1 MQPTIVI
8 AGRPNVGKSTLFN
21 RLVGRRDAIV
31 NDQPGV
37 TRDRREGD
45 ASLGGLKF
53 RLVDTAGLEDAFDD
67 SLPARM
73 RRQTEVAIADADLVL
88 LVIDARAGVMP
99 LDEHFA
105 SWLRTLSVPVVLVAN
120 KCEGRLAEPG
130 TYEAYS
136 LGLGDPVPV
145 SAEHGG
151 GMNLLYEAVTAVLGA
166 EEPPAEDSG
175 DGDAEAG
182 PLSLAIV
189 GRPNVGK
196 STLVNALIGDERL
209 LTGPEAGVT
218 RDAITV
224 EWDYQGRRI
233 ALVDT
238 AGLRRKARI
247 AEKLEQLSVGDALR
261 AVQYAEVVALV
272 LDGEQL
278 LERQDLTI
286 ARHVVEEGRALVL
299 VINKWDI
306 VADKRAAMTA
316 LNDRLQTSLPQ
327 VAGVTVV
334 TVSALTGKNLEALM
348 PAVLA
353 AYEVWNRRVPTAA
366 LNNWLADVLDR
377 HPPPLA
383 ANKRRIRLRYATQAK
398 SRPPTFAIFGNRPED
413 LPDSYQRYLE
423 NSLRERFGLAGTPI
437 RVNLRK
443 GDNPYDKGKGKPKS
457 ISRSKARAKLKTKP
471 KAKPKPKA
479 RPKAKAKP
487 AAKPGRKAKVKAGVK
502 KR

>member
-8 AGRPNVGKSTLFN
+8 VGRPNVGKSTLFN
-21 RLVGRRDAIV
+21 RLVGRREAIV

-37 TRDRREGD
+37 TRDRREGN
-45 ASLGGLKF
+45 ANLGDIQF
-53 RLVDTAGLEDAFDD
+53 RAVDTAGLEDAFDD

-73 RRQTEVAIADADLVL
+73 RRQTEIAIGDADLVL
-88 LVIDARAGVMP
+88 LIIDARAGVTP
-99 LDEHFA
+99 VDEHFA
-105 SWLRTLSVPVVLVAN
+105 SWLRTLSVPVVLLAN
-120 KCEGRLAEPG
+120 KCEGRAAEPG
-130 TYEAYS
+130 TYEAYR

-151 GMNLLYEAVTAVLGA
+151 GMNLLYEAVAAALAGS
-166 EEPPAEDSG
+166 ERPEAEDIE
-175 DGDAEAG
+175 AETDQG
-182 PLSLAIV
+182 PLRLAIV

-224 EWDYQGRRI
+224 EWDYQGHRI

-247 AEKLEQLSVGDALR
+247 NEKLEQLSVGDALR
-261 AVQYAEVVALV
+261 AIQYAEVVALV

-306 VADKRAAMTA
+306 VSDKPAAMAA
-316 LNDRLQTSLPQ
+316 LRDRLQTSLPQ
-327 VAGVTVV
+327 VAGVSTI
-334 TVSALTGKNLEALM
+334 TVSALTGKNLDALM

-353 AYEVWNRRVPTAA
+353 SYEVWNRRVPTAA
-366 LNNWLADVLDR
+366 LNSWLADVLDR

-398 SRPPTFAIFGNRPED
+398 ARPPTFAIFGNRPED
-413 LPDSYQRYLE
+413 LPESYRRYLE
-423 NSLRERFGLAGTPI
+423 NALRERFDLAGTPI
-437 RVNLRK
+437 RINLRK
-443 GDNPYDKGKGKPKS
+443 GKNPYIK
-457 ISRSKARAKLKTKP
+457 
-471 KAKPKPKA
+471 
-479 RPKAKAKP
+479 
-487 AAKPGRKAKVKAGVK
+487 KV
-502 KR
+502 

>member
-21 RLVGRRDAIV
+21 RLVGRREAIV

-45 ASLGGLKF
+45 ANLAGLHF
-53 RLVDTAGLEDAFDD
+53 RAIDTAGLEDAFDD

-73 RRQTEVAIADADLVL
+73 RRQTETAIGDADLVL
-88 LVIDARAGVMP
+88 LVIDARAGVTP

-120 KCEGRLAEPG
+120 KCEGRAAEPG

-145 SAEHGG
+145 SAEHGV
-151 GMNLLYEAVTAVLGA
+151 GMNLLYESIVAALGGDLPA
-166 EEPPAEDSG
+166 GDEEGGE
-175 DGDAEAG
+175 EAADG
-182 PLSLAIV
+182 PLRLSIV

-196 STLVNALIGDERL
+196 STLINALIGDERL
-209 LTGPEAGVT
+209 LTGPEPGVT

-224 EWDYQGRRI
+224 EWDYEGRRI

-247 AEKLEQLSVGDALR
+247 SEKLEKLSVGDSLR

-272 LDGEQL
+272 LDGTQM

-286 ARHVVEEGRALVL
+286 ARHVIEEGRALVL

-306 VADKRAAMTA
+306 VADKAAAMAA
-316 LNDRLQTSLPQ
+316 LRDRLQTSLPQ
-327 VAGVTVV
+327 VAGVSVV
-334 TVSALTGKNLEALM
+334 TVSALTGKNLDAIM
-348 PAVLA
+348 PAVLDSF
-353 AYEVWNRRVPTAA
+353 EVWNRRVPTAA
-366 LNNWLADVLDR
+366 LNSWLAEVLER

-383 ANKRRIRLRYATQAK
+383 ANKRHIRLRFATQPKA
-398 SRPPTFAIFGNRPED
+398 RPPTFAIFGNRPQD
-413 LPDSYQRYLE
+413 LPDSYRRYLE
-423 NSLRERFGLAGTPI
+423 NSLRERFDLAGTPI

-443 GDNPYDKGKGKPKS
+443 GKNPYQE
-457 ISRSKARAKLKTKP
+457 
-471 KAKPKPKA
+471 
-479 RPKAKAKP
+479 
-487 AAKPGRKAKVKAGVK
+487 

>member
-21 RLVGRRDAIV
+21 RLVGRREAIV

-45 ASLGGLKF
+45 ASLGDLRF
-53 RLVDTAGLEDAFDD
+53 RAIDTAGLEDAFDD

-73 RRQTEVAIADADLVL
+73 RRQTEIAISDADLVL
-88 LVIDARAGVMP
+88 LVIDARAGVTP
-99 LDEHFA
+99 VDEHFA
-105 SWLRTLSVPVVLVAN
+105 SWLRTLSVPVVLLAN
-120 KCEGRLAEPG
+120 KCEGRAAQPG

-151 GMNLLYEAVTAVLGA
+151 GMNLLYEAIAAVLGGGERSA
-166 EEPPAEDSG
+166 EEET
-175 DGDAEAG
+175 DAEKDQG
-182 PLSLAIV
+182 PLRLAIV

-224 EWDYQGRRI
+224 EWEYQGHRI

-247 AEKLEQLSVGDALR
+247 NQKLEQLSVGDALR
-261 AVQYAEVVALV
+261 AIQYAEVVALV
-272 LDGEQL
+272 LDGDQM

-306 VADKRAAMTA
+306 VSNKPAAMSA
-316 LNDRLQTSLPQ
+316 LRDRLETSLAQ
-327 VAGVTVV
+327 VAGVSTI
-334 TVSALTGKNLEALM
+334 TVSALTGKNLDKLM
-348 PAVLA
+348 PAVLD
-353 AYEVWNRRVPTAA
+353 AYKVWNRRVPTAA
-366 LNNWLADVLDR
+366 LNNWLNDVTER

-383 ANKRRIRLRYATQAK
+383 ANKRRIRLRYVTQPKA
-398 SRPPTFAIFGNRPED
+398 RPPTFAIFGNRPED
-413 LPDSYQRYLE
+413 LPDSYRRYLE
-423 NSLRERFGLAGTPI
+423 NSLRERFDLAGTPI
-437 RVNLRK
+437 RINLRK
-443 GDNPYDKGKGKPKS
+443 GKNPYTKS
-457 ISRSKARAKLKTKP
+457 R
-471 KAKPKPKA
+471 
-479 RPKAKAKP
+479 
-487 AAKPGRKAKVKAGVK
+487 
-502 KR
+502 

>member
-21 RLVGRRDAIV
+21 RLVGRREAIV

-45 ASLGGLKF
+45 ASLAGLRF
-53 RLVDTAGLEDAFDD
+53 RAIDTAGLEDAFDD

-73 RRQTEVAIADADLVL
+73 RRQTEAAISDADLVL
-88 LVIDARAGVMP
+88 LVIDARAGVTP

-105 SWLRTLSVPVVLVAN
+105 NWLRTLSIPVVLVAN
-120 KCEGRLAEPG
+120 KCEGRAAEPG
-130 TYEAYS
+130 TYEAYR

-145 SAEHGG
+145 SAEHGT
-151 GMNLLYEAVTAVLGA
+151 GMNLLYEAIEAVLGWSELT
-166 EEPPAEDSG
+166 EEEGG
-175 DGDAEAG
+175 DESREAG
-182 PLSLAIV
+182 PLQLAIV

-196 STLVNALIGDERL
+196 STLVNTLIGDERL
-209 LTGPEAGVT
+209 LTGPEAGTT

-247 AEKLEQLSVGDALR
+247 NEKLEKLSVGDSLR
-261 AVQYAEVVALV
+261 AIQYAEVVALV
-272 LDGEQL
+272 LDGTQM

-286 ARHVVEEGRALVL
+286 ARHVIEEGRALVL

-306 VADKRAAMTA
+306 VADKSAAIAA
-316 LNDRLQTSLPQ
+316 LRDRLQTSLPQ
-327 VAGVTVV
+327 VAGVSVV
-334 TVSALTGKNLEALM
+334 TVSALTGKNLDAIM
-348 PAVLA
+348 PAVLDSF
-353 AYEVWNRRVPTAA
+353 EIWNRRVPTAA
-366 LNNWLADVLDR
+366 LNRWLAEVLER

-383 ANKRRIRLRYATQAK
+383 ANKRHIRLRFATQPKA
-398 SRPPTFAIFGNRPED
+398 RPPTFAIFGNRPQD
-413 LPDSYQRYLE
+413 LPESYRRYLE
-423 NSLRERFGLAGTPI
+423 NSLRERFDLAGTPI

-443 GDNPYDKGKGKPKS
+443 GDNPYAGK
-457 ISRSKARAKLKTKP
+457 R
-471 KAKPKPKA
+471 
-479 RPKAKAKP
+479 
-487 AAKPGRKAKVKAGVK
+487 
-502 KR
+502 

>member
-21 RLVGRRDAIV
+21 RLVGRREAIV

-45 ASLGGLKF
+45 ANLAGLHF
-53 RLVDTAGLEDAFDD
+53 RAIDTAGLEDAFDD

-73 RRQTEVAIADADLVL
+73 RRQTETAIGDADLVL
-88 LVIDARAGVMP
+88 LVIDARAGVTP

-120 KCEGRLAEPG
+120 KCEGRAAEPG

-145 SAEHGG
+145 SAEHGV
-151 GMNLLYEAVTAVLGA
+151 GMNLLYESIVAALGGDLPA
-166 EEPPAEDSG
+166 GDEEGGE
-175 DGDAEAG
+175 EAADG
-182 PLSLAIV
+182 PLRLSIV

-196 STLVNALIGDERL
+196 STLINALIGDERL
-209 LTGPEAGVT
+209 LTGPEPGVT

-224 EWDYQGRRI
+224 EWDYEGRRI

-247 AEKLEQLSVGDALR
+247 SEKLEKLSVGDSLR
-261 AVQYAEVVALV
+261 AIQYAEVVALV
-272 LDGEQL
+272 LDGTQM

-286 ARHVVEEGRALVL
+286 ARHVIEEGRALVL

-306 VADKRAAMTA
+306 VADKAAAMAA
-316 LNDRLQTSLPQ
+316 LRDRLQTSLPQ
-327 VAGVTVV
+327 VAGVSVV
-334 TVSALTGKNLEALM
+334 TVSALTGKNLDAIM
-348 PAVLA
+348 PAVLDSF
-353 AYEVWNRRVPTAA
+353 EVWNRRVPTAA
-366 LNNWLADVLDR
+366 LNSWLAEVLER

-383 ANKRRIRLRYATQAK
+383 ANKRHIRLRFATQPKA
-398 SRPPTFAIFGNRPED
+398 RPPTFAIFGNRPQD
-413 LPDSYQRYLE
+413 LPDSYRRYLE
-423 NSLRERFGLAGTPI
+423 NSLRERFDLAGTPI

-443 GDNPYDKGKGKPKS
+443 GKNPYQE
-457 ISRSKARAKLKTKP
+457 
-471 KAKPKPKA
+471 
-479 RPKAKAKP
+479 
-487 AAKPGRKAKVKAGVK
+487 

>member
-21 RLVGRRDAIV
+21 RLVGRREAIV

-37 TRDRREGD
+37 TRDRREGE

-53 RLVDTAGLEDAFDD
+53 LAVDTAGLEDAFDD

-73 RRQTEVAIADADLVL
+73 RRQTETAIGDADLVL
-88 LVIDARAGVMP
+88 LVIDARAGVTP
-99 LDEHFA
+99 VDQHFA

-130 TYEAYS
+130 VYEAYS

-151 GMNLLYEAVTAVLGA
+151 GMNLLYEAVVAALGGS
-166 EEPPAEDSG
+166 ERLAEDDI
-175 DGDAEAG
+175 DGDAEGG
-182 PLSLAIV
+182 PLRLAIV

-196 STLVNALIGDERL
+196 STLVNALLGDERL

-247 AEKLEQLSVGDALR
+247 NEKLEQLSVSDALR
-261 AVQYAEVVALV
+261 AVQYAEVVAII

-286 ARHVVEEGRALVL
+286 ARHVVEEGRGLVL

-306 VADKRAAMTA
+306 VANKRAAMAA
-316 LNDRLQTSLPQ
+316 LNDRLLTSLPQ
-327 VAGVTVV
+327 VAGVTVI

-348 PAVLA
+348 PAVLKS
-353 AYEVWNRRVPTAA
+353 YEIWNRRVPTAG

-383 ANKRRIRLRYATQAK
+383 SNKRRIRLRYVTQAK
-398 SRPPTFAIFGNRPED
+398 ARPPTFVIFGNRPED
-413 LPDSYQRYLE
+413 LPDSYVRYLE
-423 NSLRERFGLAGTPI
+423 NSLRDSFKLAGTPI
-437 RVNLRK
+437 RINMRK
-443 GDNPYDKGKGKPKS
+443 SDNPYDKKDGKGKAKSGHKGKPAAKAKPKPQ
-457 ISRSKARAKLKTKP
+457 A

-479 RPKAKAKP
+479 KAKPRAKAKAK
-487 AAKPGRKAKVKAGVK
+487 AK

>member
-45 ASLGGLKF
+45 ASIGDIRF

-73 RRQTEVAIADADLVL
+73 RRQTEIAIGDADLVL
-88 LVIDARAGVMP
+88 LVIDARAGVTP
-99 LDEHFA
+99 VDEHFA
-105 SWLRTLSVPVVLVAN
+105 KWLRTLSVPVILLAN
-120 KCEGRLAEPG
+120 KCEGRAAQPG
-130 TYEAYS
+130 VYEGYS

-151 GMNLLYEAVTAVLGA
+151 GMGMLYDAV
-166 EEPPAEDSG
+166 
-175 DGDAEAG
+175 AEALGGSELVDDDDAVVEKEQG
-182 PLSLAIV
+182 PLRLAIV

-224 EWDYQGRRI
+224 EWEYQGRRI

-247 AEKLEQLSVGDALR
+247 NEKLEQLSVSDALN
-261 AVQYAEVVALV
+261 AIQYAEVVALV
-272 LDGEQL
+272 LDGEQM

-286 ARHVVEEGRALVL
+286 GRHVIEEGRALVL

-306 VADKRAAMTA
+306 VADKPAAMK
-316 LNDRLQTSLPQ
+316 LLRDRLQTSLPQ
-327 VAGVTVV
+327 VSGVTTI
-334 TVSALTGKNLEALM
+334 TVSALTGKNLEAMM
-348 PAVLA
+348 PAVLES
-353 AYEVWNRRVPTAA
+353 YEIWNRRVPTAA
-366 LNNWLADVLDR
+366 LNSWLADVLDR

-383 ANKRRIRLRYATQAK
+383 ANKRRIRLRYVTQPKA
-398 SRPPTFAIFGNRPED
+398 RPPTFAVFGNRPED
-413 LPDSYQRYLE
+413 LPDSYVRYLE
-423 NSLRERFGLAGTPI
+423 NSLRERFDLAGTPI
-437 RVNLRK
+437 RINMRK
-443 GDNPYDKGKGKPKS
+443 SKNPYDK
-457 ISRSKARAKLKTKP
+457 
-471 KAKPKPKA
+471 
-479 RPKAKAKP
+479 
-487 AAKPGRKAKVKAGVK
+487 
-502 KR
+502 

>member
-45 ASLGGLKF
+45 ANIADLRF
-53 RLVDTAGLEDAFDD
+53 RAIDTAGLEDAFDD

-73 RRQTEVAIADADLVL
+73 RRQTETAVSGADLVL
-88 LVIDARAGVMP
+88 LVIDARMGITP

-105 SWLRTLSVPVVLVAN
+105 SWLRTLSVPVVLIAN
-120 KCEGRLAEPG
+120 KCEGRAAEPG

-151 GMNLLYEAVTAVLGA
+151 GMNMLYDAIVEALGDQA
-166 EEPPAEDSG
+166 GIEDEES
-175 DGDAEAG
+175 DADREAG
-182 PLSLAIV
+182 PMRLAIV

-196 STLVNALIGDERL
+196 STLVNALLGDERL

-224 EWDYQGRRI
+224 EWDYKGQRI

-238 AGLRRKARI
+238 AGLRRKARVN
-247 AEKLEQLSVGDALR
+247 EKLEQLSVSDAMR
-261 AVQYAEVVALV
+261 AIQYAEVVALT
-272 LDGEQL
+272 LDGTQM

-286 ARHVVEEGRALVL
+286 ARHVVDEGRALVL
-299 VINKWDI
+299 IINKWDI
-306 VADKRAAMTA
+306 VADKPAAMDE
-316 LNDRLQTSLPQ
+316 LNDRLLTSLTQIPG
-327 VAGVTVV
+327 VAIV
-334 TVSALTGKNLEALM
+334 TVSALTGKNLDGLM
-348 PAVLA
+348 PAVLK

-366 LNNWLADVLDR
+366 LNSWLSDAIDR

-383 ANKRRIRLRYATQAK
+383 ANKRHIRLRYATQAK
-398 SRPPTFAIFGNRPED
+398 SRPPTIAIFGNRPED
-413 LPDSYQRYLE
+413 LPESYRRYLE
-423 NSLRERFGLAGTPI
+423 NSLRERFDLAGTPI
-437 RVNLRK
+437 RIIMRK
-443 GDNPYDKGKGKPKS
+443 GKNPYGDKK
-457 ISRSKARAKLKTKP
+457 
-471 KAKPKPKA
+471 
-479 RPKAKAKP
+479 
-487 AAKPGRKAKVKAGVK
+487 
-502 KR
+502 

>member
-21 RLVGRRDAIV
+21 RLVGRREAIV

-45 ASLGGLKF
+45 ASLGDLRF

-73 RRQTEVAIADADLVL
+73 RRQTETAIGDADLVL
-88 LVIDARAGVMP
+88 LVIDARAGVTP
-99 LDEHFA
+99 IDEHVA

-151 GMNLLYEAVTAVLGA
+151 GMNLLYEAVAAGLGGIEQPG
-166 EEPPAEDSG
+166 EEETGRD
-175 DGDAEAG
+175 EAG
-182 PLSLAIV
+182 GPLRLAIV

-196 STLVNALIGDERL
+196 STLVNALLGDERL

-224 EWDYQGRRI
+224 EWEYQGRRI

-247 AEKLEQLSVGDALR
+247 NEKLEQLSVGDALR

-286 ARHVVEEGRALVL
+286 ARHVIEEGRALVL

-306 VADKRAAMTA
+306 VTDKRAAMAA
-316 LNDRLQTSLPQ
+316 LNDRLLTSLPQ

-334 TVSALTGKNLEALM
+334 TVSALTGKNLDALM

-353 AYEVWNRRVPTAA
+353 AYDIWNRRVPTAA
-366 LNNWLADVLDR
+366 LINWLADVLDR

-423 NSLRERFGLAGTPI
+423 NALRERFDLAGTPI
-437 RVNLRK
+437 RMHLRK
-443 GDNPYDKGKGKPKS
+443 GDNPYDQGKGK
-457 ISRSKARAKLKTKP
+457 SKAKS
-471 KAKPKPKA
+471 KAKPKPRRQAK
-479 RPKAKAKP
+479 PKAKAK
-487 AAKPGRKAKVKAGVK
+487 KA
-502 KR
+502 

>member
-21 RLVGRRDAIV
+21 RLVGRREAIV

-45 ASLGGLKF
+45 ASLGDLRF
-53 RLVDTAGLEDAFDD
+53 RAIDTAGLEDAFDD

-73 RRQTEVAIADADLVL
+73 RRQTEIAISDADLVL
-88 LVIDARAGVMP
+88 LVIDARAGVTP
-99 LDEHFA
+99 VDEHFA
-105 SWLRTLSVPVVLVAN
+105 SWLRTLSVPVVLLAN
-120 KCEGRLAEPG
+120 KCEGRAAQPG

-151 GMNLLYEAVTAVLGA
+151 GMNLLYEAIAAVLGGGERSA
-166 EEPPAEDSG
+166 EEET
-175 DGDAEAG
+175 DAEKDQG
-182 PLSLAIV
+182 PLRLAIV

-218 RDAITV
+218 RDAMTV
-224 EWDYQGRRI
+224 EWEYHGHRI

-247 AEKLEQLSVGDALR
+247 NQKLEQLSVGDALR
-261 AVQYAEVVALV
+261 AIQYAEVVALV
-272 LDGEQL
+272 LDGDQM

-306 VADKRAAMTA
+306 VSNKPAAMSA
-316 LNDRLQTSLPQ
+316 LRDRLETSLAQ
-327 VAGVTVV
+327 VAGVSTI
-334 TVSALTGKNLEALM
+334 TVSALTGKNLDKLM
-348 PAVLA
+348 PAVLD

-366 LNNWLADVLDR
+366 LNNWLNDVTER

-383 ANKRRIRLRYATQAK
+383 ANKRRIRLRYVTQPKA
-398 SRPPTFAIFGNRPED
+398 RPPTFAIFGNRPED
-413 LPDSYQRYLE
+413 LPDSYRRYLE
-423 NSLRERFGLAGTPI
+423 NSLRERFDLAGTPI
-437 RVNLRK
+437 RINLRK
-443 GDNPYDKGKGKPKS
+443 GKNPYTKS
-457 ISRSKARAKLKTKP
+457 R
-471 KAKPKPKA
+471 
-479 RPKAKAKP
+479 
-487 AAKPGRKAKVKAGVK
+487 
-502 KR
+502 

>member
-37 TRDRREGD
+37 TRDRREGE

-53 RLVDTAGLEDAFDD
+53 LAVDTAGLEDAFDD

-73 RRQTEVAIADADLVL
+73 RRQTETAIGDADLVL
-88 LVIDARAGVMP
+88 LVIDARAGVTP
-99 LDEHFA
+99 IDEHFA

-145 SAEHGG
+145 SAEHGI
-151 GMNLLYEAVTAVLGA
+151 GMNLLYEAVVAALGVSERGTA
-166 EEPPAEDSG
+166 EET
-175 DGDAEAG
+175 DGDAAGG
-182 PLSLAIV
+182 PLRLAIV

-224 EWDYQGRRI
+224 EWEYKGHRI

-247 AEKLEQLSVGDALR
+247 NEKLEQLSVGDALR
-261 AVQYAEVVALV
+261 AVQYAEVVALI

-299 VINKWDI
+299 VINKWDV
-306 VADKRAAMTA
+306 VADKRAAMAA
-316 LNDRLQTSLPQ
+316 LNDRLLTSLSQ
-327 VAGVTVV
+327 VAGVTVI

-348 PAVLA
+348 PAVLKS
-353 AYEVWNRRVPTAA
+353 YEVWNQRVPTAA

-383 ANKRRIRLRYATQAK
+383 SNKRRIRLRYVTQAK
-398 SRPPTFAIFGNRPED
+398 ARPPTFAIFGNRPED
-413 LPDSYQRYLE
+413 LPDSYVRYLE
-423 NSLRERFGLAGTPI
+423 NSLRDSFNLAGTPI
-437 RVNLRK
+437 RINMRK
-443 GDNPYDKGKGKPKS
+443 GDNPYNKKDG
-457 ISRSKARAKLKTKP
+457 KP
-471 KAKPKPKA
+471 KAKTGRIEKA
-479 RPKAKAKP
+479 GAKGKAKAK
-487 AAKPGRKAKVKAGVK
+487 ARVKAKIKAKAKAKAK

>member
-21 RLVGRRDAIV
+21 RLVGRREAIV

-45 ASLGGLKF
+45 ASLGDLRF
-53 RLVDTAGLEDAFDD
+53 RAIDTAGLEDAFDD

-73 RRQTEVAIADADLVL
+73 RRQTEIAISDADLVL
-88 LVIDARAGVMP
+88 LVIDARAGVTP
-99 LDEHFA
+99 VDEHFA
-105 SWLRTLSVPVVLVAN
+105 SWLRTLSVPVVLLAN
-120 KCEGRLAEPG
+120 KCEGRAAQPG

-151 GMNLLYEAVTAVLGA
+151 GMNLLYEAIAAVLGGGERSA
-166 EEPPAEDSG
+166 EEET
-175 DGDAEAG
+175 DAEKDQG
-182 PLSLAIV
+182 PLRLAIV

-224 EWDYQGRRI
+224 EWDYQGHRI

-247 AEKLEQLSVGDALR
+247 NQKLEQLSVGDALR
-261 AVQYAEVVALV
+261 AIQYAEVVALV
-272 LDGEQL
+272 LDGDQM

-306 VADKRAAMTA
+306 VSNKPAAMSA
-316 LNDRLQTSLPQ
+316 LRDRLETSLAQ
-327 VAGVTVV
+327 VAGVSTI
-334 TVSALTGKNLEALM
+334 TVSALTGKNLDKLM
-348 PAVLA
+348 PAVLD

-366 LNNWLADVLDR
+366 LNNWLNDVTER

-383 ANKRRIRLRYATQAK
+383 ANKRRIRLRYVTQPKA
-398 SRPPTFAIFGNRPED
+398 RPPTFAIFGNRPED
-413 LPDSYQRYLE
+413 LPDSYRRYLE
-423 NSLRERFGLAGTPI
+423 NSLRERFDLAGTPI
-437 RVNLRK
+437 RINLRK
-443 GDNPYDKGKGKPKS
+443 GKNPYTKS
-457 ISRSKARAKLKTKP
+457 R
-471 KAKPKPKA
+471 
-479 RPKAKAKP
+479 
-487 AAKPGRKAKVKAGVK
+487 
-502 KR
+502 

>member
-21 RLVGRRDAIV
+21 RLVGRREAIV

-37 TRDRREGD
+37 TRDRREGE

-53 RLVDTAGLEDAFDD
+53 LAVDTAGLEDAFDD

-73 RRQTEVAIADADLVL
+73 RRQTETAIGDADLVL
-88 LVIDARAGVMP
+88 LVIDARAGVTP
-99 LDEHFA
+99 IDEHFA
-105 SWLRTLSVPVVLVAN
+105 SWLRTLAVPVVLVAN

-145 SAEHGG
+145 SAEHGI
-151 GMNLLYEAVTAVLGA
+151 GMNLLYEAVAAVLGGD
-166 EEPPAEDSG
+166 EQPAED
-175 DGDAEAG
+175 DAMVAKEGG
-182 PLSLAIV
+182 PLRLAIV

-224 EWDYQGRRI
+224 EWDYQGHRI

-261 AVQYAEVVALV
+261 AVQYAEVVAV
-272 LDGEQL
+272 ILDGDQL

-306 VADKRAAMTA
+306 VADKRAAMAA
-316 LNDRLQTSLPQ
+316 LNDRLLTSLPQ
-327 VAGVTVV
+327 VAGVSVV
-334 TVSALTGKNLEALM
+334 TLSALTGKNLDALM
-348 PAVLA
+348 PAVLDS
-353 AYEVWNRRVPTAA
+353 YEVWNRRVPTAA
-366 LNNWLADVLDR
+366 LNSWLAGVLDR

-383 ANKRRIRLRYATQAK
+383 ANKRRIRLRYVTQAK
-398 SRPPTFAIFGNRPED
+398 ARPPTFVIFGNRPED
-413 LPDSYQRYLE
+413 LPDSYVRYLE
-423 NSLRERFGLAGTPI
+423 NSLRDSFKLAGTPI
-437 RVNLRK
+437 RINMRK
-443 GDNPYDKGKGKPKS
+443 GDNPYAKRDGKGKAKS
-457 ISRSKARAKLKTKP
+457 GRQDKAGRKG
-471 KAKPKPKA
+471 KAKPRTKA
-479 RPKAKAKP
+479 KTAAKAKTRAKAKAK
-487 AAKPGRKAKVKAGVK
+487 AK

>member
-21 RLVGRRDAIV
+21 RLVGRREAIV

-45 ASLGGLKF
+45 ASLGDLRF
-53 RLVDTAGLEDAFDD
+53 RAIDTAGLEDAFDD

-73 RRQTEVAIADADLVL
+73 RRQTEIAIGDADLVL
-88 LVIDARAGVMP
+88 LVIDARAGVTP
-99 LDEHFA
+99 VDQHFA
-105 SWLRTLSVPVVLVAN
+105 SWLRTLSVPVVLLAN
-120 KCEGRLAEPG
+120 KCEGRAAEPG

-151 GMNLLYEAVTAVLGA
+151 GMNLLYEAIAAALGGDEWSA
-166 EEPPAEDSG
+166 EEET
-175 DGDAEAG
+175 DAERDQG
-182 PLSLAIV
+182 PLRLAIV

-224 EWDYQGRRI
+224 EWDYQGHRI

-247 AEKLEQLSVGDALR
+247 NQKLEQLSVGDALR
-261 AVQYAEVVALV
+261 AIQYAEVVALV
-272 LDGEQL
+272 LDGDQI

-306 VADKRAAMTA
+306 VSNKPAAMSA
-316 LNDRLQTSLPQ
+316 LRDRLETSLPQ
-327 VAGVTVV
+327 VAGVSTI
-334 TVSALTGKNLEALM
+334 TVSALTGKNLDKLM
-348 PAVLA
+348 PAVLD

-366 LNNWLADVLDR
+366 LNNWLIDVTER

-383 ANKRRIRLRYATQAK
+383 ANKRRIRLRYVTQPKA
-398 SRPPTFAIFGNRPED
+398 RPPTFAIFGNRPED
-413 LPDSYQRYLE
+413 LPDSYRRYLE
-423 NSLRERFGLAGTPI
+423 NSLRERFDLAGTPI
-437 RVNLRK
+437 RINLRK
-443 GDNPYDKGKGKPKS
+443 GKNPYTKS
-457 ISRSKARAKLKTKP
+457 R
-471 KAKPKPKA
+471 
-479 RPKAKAKP
+479 
-487 AAKPGRKAKVKAGVK
+487 
-502 KR
+502 

>member
-1 MQPTIVI
+1 MQPSIVI

-45 ASLGGLKF
+45 AKLGDLHF
-53 RLVDTAGLEDAFDD
+53 RAIDTAGLEDAFDG

-73 RRQTEVAIADADLVL
+73 RRQTEVAIGDADLVL
-88 LVIDARAGVMP
+88 LVIDARAGITPV
-99 LDEHFA
+99 DEHFA
-105 SWLRTLSVPVVLVAN
+105 GWLRTLSVPVLLLAN
-120 KCEGRLAEPG
+120 KCEGRAAQPG

-136 LGLGDPVPV
+136 LGLGDPVPI

-151 GMNLLYEAVTAVLGA
+151 GMGLLYDAITEALGDR
-166 EEPPAEDSG
+166 EFTDQEDA
-175 DGDAEAG
+175 DADRERG
-182 PLSLAIV
+182 PLHLAIV

-196 STLVNALIGDERL
+196 STLANALIGDERL

-224 EWDYQGRRI
+224 EWDYQGHRI

-247 AEKLEQLSVGDALR
+247 NEKLEQLSVGDALR
-261 AVQYAEVVALV
+261 AIQYAEVVALI

-278 LERQDLTI
+278 LDRQDLTI
-286 ARHVVEEGRALVL
+286 ARHVIEEGRALIL

-306 VADKRAAMTA
+306 VADKPAAMS
-316 LNDRLQTSLPQ
+316 LLRDRLETSLHQ
-327 VAGVTVV
+327 VSGVTVV
-334 TVSALTGKNLEALM
+334 TLSALTGKNLDALM
-348 PAVLA
+348 PAVLD

-366 LNNWLADVLDR
+366 LNKWLTDVLDR

-383 ANKRRIRLRYATQAK
+383 ANKRRIRLRYATQPKA
-398 SRPPTFAIFGNRPED
+398 RPPTIAIFGNRPED
-413 LPDSYQRYLE
+413 LPESYRRYLE
-423 NSLRERFGLAGTPI
+423 NSLRERFDLAGTPI
-437 RVNLRK
+437 RLNLRK
-443 GDNPYDKGKGKPKS
+443 GKNPYDK
-457 ISRSKARAKLKTKP
+457 
-471 KAKPKPKA
+471 
-479 RPKAKAKP
+479 
-487 AAKPGRKAKVKAGVK
+487 
-502 KR
+502 

>member
-21 RLVGRRDAIV
+21 RLVGRREAIV

-45 ASLGGLKF
+45 ASLGDLRF

-73 RRQTEVAIADADLVL
+73 RRQTETAIGDADLVL
-88 LVIDARAGVMP
+88 LVIDARAGVTP
-99 LDEHFA
+99 IDEHFA

-151 GMNLLYEAVTAVLGA
+151 GMNLLYEAVAAGLGGIEQPG
-166 EEPPAEDSG
+166 EEETGRD
-175 DGDAEAG
+175 EAG
-182 PLSLAIV
+182 GPLRLAIV

-196 STLVNALIGDERL
+196 STLVNALLGDERL

-224 EWDYQGRRI
+224 EWEYQGRRI

-247 AEKLEQLSVGDALR
+247 NEKLEQLSVGDALR

-286 ARHVVEEGRALVL
+286 ARHVIEEGRALVL

-306 VADKRAAMTA
+306 VTDKRAAMAA
-316 LNDRLQTSLPQ
+316 LNDRLLTSLPQ

-334 TVSALTGKNLEALM
+334 TVSALTGKNLDALM

-353 AYEVWNRRVPTAA
+353 AYDIWNRRVPTAA

-423 NSLRERFGLAGTPI
+423 NALRERFDLAGTPI
-437 RVNLRK
+437 RMHLRK
-443 GDNPYDKGKGKPKS
+443 GDNPYDQGKGK
-457 ISRSKARAKLKTKP
+457 SKAKS
-471 KAKPKPKA
+471 KAKPKPRRQAK
-479 RPKAKAKP
+479 PKAKAK
-487 AAKPGRKAKVKAGVK
+487 KA
-502 KR
+502 

>member
-21 RLVGRRDAIV
+21 RLVGRREAIV

-45 ASLGGLKF
+45 ASLGDLRF
-53 RLVDTAGLEDAFDD
+53 RAIDTAGLEDAFDD

-73 RRQTEVAIADADLVL
+73 RRQTEIAIGDADLVL
-88 LVIDARAGVMP
+88 LVIDARAGVTP
-99 LDEHFA
+99 VDEHFA
-105 SWLRTLSVPVVLVAN
+105 SWLRTLSVPVVLLAN
-120 KCEGRLAEPG
+120 KCEGRAAQPG

-151 GMNLLYEAVTAVLGA
+151 GMNLLYEAIAAVLGGGERSA
-166 EEPPAEDSG
+166 EEET
-175 DGDAEAG
+175 DAEKDQG
-182 PLSLAIV
+182 PLRLAIV

-224 EWDYQGRRI
+224 EWDYQGHRI

-247 AEKLEQLSVGDALR
+247 NQKLEQLSVGDALR
-261 AVQYAEVVALV
+261 AIQYAEVVALV
-272 LDGEQL
+272 LDGDQM

-306 VADKRAAMTA
+306 VSNKPAAMSA
-316 LNDRLQTSLPQ
+316 LRDRLETSLAQ
-327 VAGVTVV
+327 VAGVSTI
-334 TVSALTGKNLEALM
+334 TVSALTGKNLDKLM
-348 PAVLA
+348 PAVLD

-366 LNNWLADVLDR
+366 LNNWLNDVTER

-383 ANKRRIRLRYATQAK
+383 ANKRRIRLRYVTQPKA
-398 SRPPTFAIFGNRPED
+398 RPPTFAIFGNRPED
-413 LPDSYQRYLE
+413 LPDSYRRYLE
-423 NSLRERFGLAGTPI
+423 NSLRERFDLAGTPI
-437 RVNLRK
+437 RINLRK
-443 GDNPYDKGKGKPKS
+443 GKNPYTKS
-457 ISRSKARAKLKTKP
+457 R
-471 KAKPKPKA
+471 
-479 RPKAKAKP
+479 
-487 AAKPGRKAKVKAGVK
+487 
-502 KR
+502 

>member
-45 ASLGGLKF
+45 ASLGDLRF
-53 RLVDTAGLEDAFDD
+53 RAVDTAGLEDAFDD

-73 RRQTEVAIADADLVL
+73 RRQTEVAIGDADLVL
-88 LVIDARAGVMP
+88 LVIDARAGVTP
-99 LDEHFA
+99 VDEHFA
-105 SWLRTLSVPVVLVAN
+105 KWLRTLSVPVLLLAN
-120 KCEGRLAEPG
+120 KCEGRAAEPG

-151 GMNLLYEAVTAVLGA
+151 GMNMLYDAISEVLADRGVPDDLSEA
-166 EEPPAEDSG
+166 EIEQ
-175 DGDAEAG
+175 G
-182 PLSLAIV
+182 PLRLAIV

-224 EWDYQGRRI
+224 EWEYQGQRI

-247 AEKLEQLSVGDALR
+247 HEKLEQLSVGDALN
-261 AVQYAEVVALV
+261 AIQYAEVVALV
-272 LDGEQL
+272 LDGEQM

-286 ARHVVEEGRALVL
+286 GRHVIEEGRALLL

-306 VADKRAAMTA
+306 VADKPAAMAA
-316 LNDRLQTSLPQ
+316 LRDRLQTSLPQ

-334 TVSALTGKNLEALM
+334 TLSALTGKNLEALM
-348 PAVLA
+348 PAVLK
-353 AYEVWNRRVPTAA
+353 AYEVWNQRVPTAG
-366 LNNWLADVLDR
+366 LNSWLADVIER

-383 ANKRRIRLRYATQAK
+383 ANKRRIRLRYVTQPKA
-398 SRPPTFAIFGNRPED
+398 RPPTFAVFGNRPED
-413 LPDSYQRYLE
+413 LPDSYVRYLE
-423 NSLRERFGLAGTPI
+423 NSLRDRFDLAGTPI
-437 RVNLRK
+437 RINMRK
-443 GDNPYDKGKGKPKS
+443 GKNPYGDK
-457 ISRSKARAKLKTKP
+457 KTK
-471 KAKPKPKA
+471 
-479 RPKAKAKP
+479 
-487 AAKPGRKAKVKAGVK
+487 
-502 KR
+502 

>member
-21 RLVGRRDAIV
+21 RLVGRREAIV

-45 ASLGGLKF
+45 ASLGDLRF
-53 RLVDTAGLEDAFDD
+53 RAIDTAGLEDAFDD

-73 RRQTEVAIADADLVL
+73 RRQTEIAISDADLVL
-88 LVIDARAGVMP
+88 LVIDARAGVTP
-99 LDEHFA
+99 VDEHFA
-105 SWLRTLSVPVVLVAN
+105 SWLRTLSVPVVLLAN
-120 KCEGRLAEPG
+120 KCEGRAAQPG

-151 GMNLLYEAVTAVLGA
+151 GMNLLYEAIAAVLGGGERSA
-166 EEPPAEDSG
+166 EEET
-175 DGDAEAG
+175 DAEKDQG
-182 PLSLAIV
+182 PLRLAIV

-224 EWDYQGRRI
+224 EWEYQGHRI

-247 AEKLEQLSVGDALR
+247 NQKLEQLSVGDALR
-261 AVQYAEVVALV
+261 AIQYAEVVALI
-272 LDGEQL
+272 LDGGQM

-306 VADKRAAMTA
+306 VSNKPAAMSA
-316 LNDRLQTSLPQ
+316 LRDRLETSLAQ
-327 VAGVTVV
+327 VAGVSTI
-334 TVSALTGKNLEALM
+334 TVSALTGKNLDKLM
-348 PAVLA
+348 PAVLD

-366 LNNWLADVLDR
+366 LNNWLNDVTER

-383 ANKRRIRLRYATQAK
+383 ANKRRIRLRYVTQPKA
-398 SRPPTFAIFGNRPED
+398 RPPTFAIFGNRPED
-413 LPDSYQRYLE
+413 LPDSYRRYLE
-423 NSLRERFGLAGTPI
+423 NSLRERFDLAGTPI
-437 RVNLRK
+437 RINLRK
-443 GDNPYDKGKGKPKS
+443 GKNPYTKS
-457 ISRSKARAKLKTKP
+457 R
-471 KAKPKPKA
+471 
-479 RPKAKAKP
+479 
-487 AAKPGRKAKVKAGVK
+487 
-502 KR
+502 

>member
-21 RLVGRRDAIV
+21 RLVGRRVAIV

-37 TRDRREGD
+37 TRDRREGA

-53 RLVDTAGLEDAFDD
+53 LAVDTAGLEDAFDD

-73 RRQTEVAIADADLVL
+73 RRQTETAIGDADLVL
-88 LVIDARAGVMP
+88 LVMDARAGVTP
-99 LDEHFA
+99 IDEHFA

-145 SAEHGG
+145 SAEHGS
-151 GMNLLYEAVTAVLGA
+151 GMNLLYEAVVTALGGSERLA
-166 EEPPAEDSG
+166 ELEGIEDDDEG
-175 DGDAEAG
+175 G
-182 PLSLAIV
+182 PLRLAIV

-224 EWDYQGRRI
+224 EWEYKGQRI

-247 AEKLEQLSVGDALR
+247 NEKLEQLSVGDALR
-261 AVQYAEVVALV
+261 AVQYAEVVAII

-286 ARHVVEEGRALVL
+286 ARHVIEEGRGLLL

-306 VADKRAAMTA
+306 VADKRAAMAA
-316 LNDRLQTSLPQ
+316 LNDRLLTSLPQ
-327 VAGVTVV
+327 VAGVTVI
-334 TVSALTGKNLEALM
+334 TVSALTGKNLDALM
-348 PAVLA
+348 PAVLKC
-353 AYEVWNRRVPTAA
+353 YEVWNRRVPTAG
-366 LNNWLADVLDR
+366 LNSWLADVLDR

-383 ANKRRIRLRYATQAK
+383 SNKRRIRLRYMTQAK
-398 SRPPTFAIFGNRPED
+398 ARPPTFVIFGNRPED
-413 LPDSYQRYLE
+413 LPDSYVRYLE
-423 NSLRERFGLAGTPI
+423 NSLRDNFKLAGTPI
-437 RVNLRK
+437 RINMRK
-443 GDNPYDKGKGKPKS
+443 GDNPYNKKDGKGKAKTG
-457 ISRSKARAKLKTKP
+457 RMEKAGAKG
-471 KAKPKPKA
+471 
-479 RPKAKAKP
+479 KAKAK
-487 AAKPGRKAKVKAGVK
+487 AKAKTANKARGKAKAKAK

>member
-21 RLVGRRDAIV
+21 RLVGRREAIV

-45 ASLGGLKF
+45 ASLGDLRF
-53 RLVDTAGLEDAFDD
+53 RAIDTAGLEDAFDD

-73 RRQTEVAIADADLVL
+73 RRQTEIAIGDADLVL
-88 LVIDARAGVMP
+88 LVIDARAGVTP
-99 LDEHFA
+99 VDQHFA
-105 SWLRTLSVPVVLVAN
+105 SWLRTLSVPVVLLAN
-120 KCEGRLAEPG
+120 KCEGRAAEPG

-151 GMNLLYEAVTAVLGA
+151 GMNLLYEAIAAALGGDEWSA
-166 EEPPAEDSG
+166 EEET
-175 DGDAEAG
+175 DAERDQG
-182 PLSLAIV
+182 PLRLAIV

-224 EWDYQGRRI
+224 EWDYQGHRI

-247 AEKLEQLSVGDALR
+247 NQKLEQLSVSDALR
-261 AVQYAEVVALV
+261 AIQYAEVVAVV
-272 LDGEQL
+272 LDGDQI

-306 VADKRAAMTA
+306 VSNKPAAMSA
-316 LNDRLQTSLPQ
+316 LRDRLETSLPQ
-327 VAGVTVV
+327 VAGVSTI
-334 TVSALTGKNLEALM
+334 TVSALTEKNLDKLM
-348 PAVLA
+348 PAVLD

-366 LNNWLADVLDR
+366 LNKWLTDVTER

-383 ANKRRIRLRYATQAK
+383 ANKRRIRLRYVTQPKA
-398 SRPPTFAIFGNRPED
+398 RPPTFAIFGNRPED
-413 LPDSYQRYLE
+413 LPDSYRRYLE
-423 NSLRERFGLAGTPI
+423 NSLRERFDLAGTPI
-437 RVNLRK
+437 RINLRK
-443 GDNPYDKGKGKPKS
+443 GKNPY
-457 ISRSKARAKLKTKP
+457 TK
-471 KAKPKPKA
+471 
-479 RPKAKAKP
+479 
-487 AAKPGRKAKVKAGVK
+487 
-502 KR
+502 

>member
-21 RLVGRRDAIV
+21 RLVGRREAIV

-37 TRDRREGD
+37 TRDRREGE
-45 ASLGGLKF
+45 ASLGDIRF
-53 RLVDTAGLEDAFDD
+53 RAIDTAGLEDAFDD

-73 RRQTEVAIADADLVL
+73 RRQTETAIGDADLVL
-88 LVIDARAGVMP
+88 LVIDARAGVTP
-99 LDEHFA
+99 IDEHFA

-151 GMNLLYEAVTAVLGA
+151 GMNLLYEAVAAALGGSERLA
-166 EEPPAEDSG
+166 EEDTGG
-175 DGDAEAG
+175 DEEGGA
-182 PLSLAIV
+182 LRLAIV

-196 STLVNALIGDERL
+196 STLVNALLGDERL

-224 EWDYQGRRI
+224 EWAYQGRRI

-247 AEKLEQLSVGDALR
+247 NEKLEQLSVGDALR
-261 AVQYAEVVALV
+261 AVQYAEVVALI

-286 ARHVVEEGRALVL
+286 ARHVIEEGRALIL

-306 VADKRAAMTA
+306 VADKRAAMAA
-316 LNDRLQTSLPQ
+316 LNDRLATSLPQ

-348 PAVLA
+348 PAVLE
-353 AYEVWNRRVPTAA
+353 AYEVWNRRVPTAG
-366 LNNWLADVLDR
+366 LNSWLADVLDR

-383 ANKRRIRLRYATQAK
+383 ANKRRIRLRYVTQAK
-398 SRPPTFAIFGNRPED
+398 ARPPTFVIFGNRPED
-413 LPDSYQRYLE
+413 LPDSYVRYLE
-423 NSLRERFGLAGTPI
+423 NSLRERFELAGAPI
-437 RVNLRK
+437 RINMRK
-443 GDNPYDKGKGKPKS
+443 GDNPYNKADGKGKP
-457 ISRSKARAKLKTKP
+457 RTKG
-471 KAKPKPKA
+471 KAKPKSKA
-479 RPKAKAKP
+479 KTEAKAKTKAKAK
-487 AAKPGRKAKVKAGVK
+487 AKAK

>member
-53 RLVDTAGLEDAFDD
+53 RAVDTAGLEDAFDD

-73 RRQTEVAIADADLVL
+73 RRQTETAIGDADLVL
-88 LVIDARAGVMP
+88 LVIDARAGVTP
-99 LDEHFA
+99 IDEHFA

-151 GMNLLYEAVTAVLGA
+151 GMNLLYEAVEAALGGSERLD
-166 EEPPAEDSG
+166 EEDTDMDEEG
-175 DGDAEAG
+175 G
-182 PLSLAIV
+182 PLRLAIV

-196 STLVNALIGDERL
+196 STLVNALLGDERL

-247 AEKLEQLSVGDALR
+247 NEKLEQLSVGDALR
-261 AVQYAEVVALV
+261 AVQYAEVVAII

-306 VADKRAAMTA
+306 VADKRAAMAA

-327 VAGVTVV
+327 VAGVTVI
-334 TVSALTGKNLEALM
+334 TVSALTGKNLDALM
-348 PAVLA
+348 PAVLDR
-353 AYEVWNRRVPTAA
+353 YEVWNRRIPTAA
-366 LNNWLADVLDR
+366 LNSWLADVLDR

-383 ANKRRIRLRYATQAK
+383 SNKRRIRLRYVTQAK
-398 SRPPTFAIFGNRPED
+398 ARPPTFVIFGNRPED
-413 LPDSYQRYLE
+413 LPDSYVRYLE
-423 NSLRERFGLAGTPI
+423 NSLRDSFKLAGTPI
-437 RVNLRK
+437 RINMRK
-443 GDNPYDKGKGKPKS
+443 GDNPYAKGDGKGKARTKGKPRPKS
-457 ISRSKARAKLKTKP
+457 
-471 KAKPKPKA
+471 KAKIAAKA
-479 RPKAKAKP
+479 KTKAKAK
-487 AAKPGRKAKVKAGVK
+487 AKAK

>member
-1 MQPTIVI
+1 MLPTIVI

-45 ASLGGLKF
+45 ARIGDIEF
-53 RLVDTAGLEDAFDD
+53 RAVDTAGLEDAFDD

-73 RRQTEVAIADADLVL
+73 RRQTEIAIGDADLVL
-88 LVIDARAGVMP
+88 LVIDARAGVTP
-99 LDEHFA
+99 VDEHFA
-105 SWLRTLSVPVVLVAN
+105 KWLRTLSVPVILLAN
-120 KCEGRLAEPG
+120 KCEGRAAQPG
-130 TYEAYS
+130 VYEGYS

-151 GMNLLYEAVTAVLGA
+151 GMNMLYDAIAEALGGPDLTD
-166 EEPPAEDSG
+166 EEDS
-175 DGDAEAG
+175 DGEKEQG
-182 PLSLAIV
+182 PLRLAIV

-196 STLVNALIGDERL
+196 STLVNALLGDERL

-247 AEKLEQLSVGDALR
+247 NEKLEQLSVGDALN
-261 AVQYAEVVALV
+261 AIQYAEVVALV
-272 LDGEQL
+272 LDGEQM

-286 ARHVVEEGRALVL
+286 GRHVIEEGRALVL

-306 VADKRAAMTA
+306 VADKPAAMQ
-316 LNDRLQTSLPQ
+316 LLRDRLLTSLPQ
-327 VAGVTVV
+327 VAGVTTI
-334 TVSALTGKNLEALM
+334 TVSALTGKNLEAMM
-348 PAVLA
+348 PAVLE
-353 AYEVWNRRVPTAA
+353 AYEIWNRRIPTAA

-383 ANKRRIRLRYATQAK
+383 SNKRRIRLRYVTQPKA
-398 SRPPTFAIFGNRPED
+398 RPPTFAVFGNRPED
-413 LPDSYQRYLE
+413 LPDSYVRYLE
-423 NSLRERFGLAGTPI
+423 NSLRDRFDLAGTPI
-437 RVNLRK
+437 RINMRK
-443 GDNPYDKGKGKPKS
+443 GDNPYNKGKGQ
-457 ISRSKARAKLKTKP
+457 AKTKAKKQTP
-471 KAKPKPKA
+471 KK
-479 RPKAKAKP
+479 
-487 AAKPGRKAKVKAGVK
+487 
-502 KR
+502 

>member
-21 RLVGRRDAIV
+21 RLVGRREAIV

-45 ASLGGLKF
+45 ARIGDLKF
-53 RLVDTAGLEDAFDD
+53 RAIDTAGLEDAFDD

-73 RRQTEVAIADADLVL
+73 RRQTEVAIGDADLVL
-88 LVIDARAGVMP
+88 LVIDARAGVTP
-99 LDEHFA
+99 VDEHFA
-105 SWLRTLSVPVVLVAN
+105 SWLRTLPVPVVLVAN
-120 KCEGRLAEPG
+120 KCDGPDAEPG

-151 GMNLLYEAVTAVLGA
+151 GINLLYDAITEVLGDREPQA
-166 EEPPAEDSG
+166 EI
-175 DGDAEAG
+175 DAEVEGEGG
-182 PLSLAIV
+182 PLRLAIV

-224 EWDYQGRRI
+224 EWDYEDRRI

-247 AEKLEQLSVGDALR
+247 NEKLEQLSVGDALKTI
-261 AVQYAEVVALV
+261 QYAEVVALI
-272 LDGEQL
+272 LDGTQM

-286 ARHVVEEGRALVL
+286 ARHVIEEGRALVL

-306 VADKRAAMTA
+306 VADKSAAMA
-316 LNDRLQTSLPQ
+316 SLHDRLLTSLPQ
-327 VAGVTVV
+327 VAGVAVV

-348 PAVLA
+348 PAVLK
-353 AYEVWNRRVPTAA
+353 AYDVWNRRVPTAA
-366 LNNWLADVLDR
+366 LNSWLAEMVDR
-377 HPPPLA
+377 HAPPLA
-383 ANKRRIRLRYATQAK
+383 ANKRRIRLRYATQSKA
-398 SRPPTFAIFGNRPED
+398 RPPTFVIFGNRPED
-413 LPDSYQRYLE
+413 LPESYQRYLE
-423 NSLRERFGLAGTPI
+423 NSLRERFDLAGTPI
-437 RVNLRK
+437 RINMRK
-443 GDNPYDKGKGKPKS
+443 GDNPYDKGDGKSKR
-457 ISRSKARAKLKTKP
+457 RSKAKP
-471 KAKPKPKA
+471 KAKSKAKSGARAKPA
-479 RPKAKAKP
+479 RKAKAKT
-487 AAKPGRKAKVKAGVK
+487 GTK
-502 KR
+502 KS